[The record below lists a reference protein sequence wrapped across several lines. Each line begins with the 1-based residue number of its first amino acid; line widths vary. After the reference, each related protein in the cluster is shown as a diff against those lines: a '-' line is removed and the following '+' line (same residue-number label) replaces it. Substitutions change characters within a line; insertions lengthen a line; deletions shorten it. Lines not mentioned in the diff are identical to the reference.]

1 MSIDK
6 SAKYDRQLR
15 LWASTGQSNLE
26 NSHICLINATS
37 TGSEILKNLILPGIG
52 QFTIIDEKKV
62 TKQDLSSNFFL
73 KNQDLNEDLAVAIQK
88 NLNELNNDVNG
99 HAIVESLSTILAQES
114 NLFWDQF
121 NVVIVSDYTPNL

>member
-37 TGSEILKNLILPGIG
+37 TGSEILKNLILPG
-52 QFTIIDEKKV
+52 
-62 TKQDLSSNFFL
+62 
-73 KNQDLNEDLAVAIQK
+73 
-88 NLNELNNDVNG
+88 
-99 HAIVESLSTILAQES
+99 
-114 NLFWDQF
+114 
-121 NVVIVSDYTPNL
+121 

>member
-52 QFTIIDEKKV
+52 QFTIIDEKKLLN
-62 TKQDLSSNFFL
+62 KIYHRIFF
-73 KNQDLNEDLAVAIQK
+73 
-88 NLNELNNDVNG
+88 
-99 HAIVESLSTILAQES
+99 
-114 NLFWDQF
+114 
-121 NVVIVSDYTPNL
+121 